1 MGVALGVWGPLCL
14 QPGTAVNRCFGKYSQ
29 DSSDNWPPTLL
40 CFRGTNFC
48 REHPLNGTAG
58 GGGANCSRAVLS
70 ELSRQWPD
78 LLNCSLLGNGVQRV
92 PHAEFANFK

>member
-1 MGVALGVWGPLCL
+1 MDRCVGQ
-14 QPGTAVNRCFGKYSQ
+14 QPQG
-29 DSSDNWPPTLL
+29 SSDNSHPILL
-40 CFRGTNFC
+40 CCRGTNFC